1 MSRSTYE
8 ERIEDGIAL
17 LQEEEYDDALSVAR
31 ELQEMEEN
39 TADGYHL
46 EALVYQYQFD
56 WEKSIESLDKAID
69 CAPYDA
75 DLFNIRGF
83 AYLSLGNYEKAKTDF
98 KEAIDLEDLEAAH
111 RNIVL
116 MHILQDKSEEGIEYL
131 VERLQ
136 NDPEQVENWIF
147 MGDLMMKAGLEDK
160 AKTYYDEARGRDP
173 EHPDLKNRN
182 GSDSY

>member
-1 MSRSTYE
+1 MSRLTYE
-8 ERIEDGIAL
+8 ELTEQGIAR
-17 LQEEEYDDALSVAR
+17 LQEEDYDGALNAAR
-31 ELQEMEEN
+31 ELQELEED

-56 WEKSIESLDKAID
+56 WEKSIEALDKAID

-83 AYLSLGNYEKAKTDF
+83 AHLSLGDFKKANTDF
-98 KEAIDLEDLEAAH
+98 EEAINLEDLEAAH

-116 MHILQDKSEEGIEYL
+116 MHILQDDSEAGIEYL
-131 VERLQ
+131 VKRLQ
-136 NDPEQVENWIF
+136 HDPEHIENWIF

-160 AKTYYDEARGRDP
+160 AKTYYEEAKKLDP
-173 EHPDLKNRN
+173 EHHDLKNRN
-182 GSDSY
+182 V

>member
-1 MSRSTYE
+1 MSKPTYE
-8 ERIEDGIAL
+8 ELTEKGIAH
-17 LQEEEYDDALSVAR
+17 LQEENYDAALSVAK
-31 ELQEMEEN
+31 ELQEMEED

-56 WEKSIESLDKAID
+56 WKASLAALDKAID

-83 AYLSLGNYEKAKTDF
+83 AHLSLEDFDKAKSDF
-98 KEAIDLEDLEAAH
+98 EEAIDLEDLEAAH

-136 NDPEQVENWIF
+136 QDPEQIENWIF
-147 MGDLMMKAGLEDK
+147 MGDLMAKAGLDEK
-160 AKTYYDEARGRDP
+160 AKTYYDEARKRDP
-173 EHPDLKNRN
+173 EHPDLQNRN
-182 GSDSY
+182 D